1 MTADPDNLV
10 LEHLRHIRK
19 AVDVSREDL
28 HDLKIGLSH
37 IEENLAMANRRLDR
51 VESRLERIERRL
63 DLVSV

>member
-19 AVDVSREDL
+19 TVDVGPEDL
-28 HDLKIGLSH
+28 HDLKIRLTH